1 MAVNGAATR
10 RRSPLLMALVQWNRA
25 TIPWP
30 VALRNALAVAL
41 PVVLGVLSGQT
52 DVGLAVAG
60 GALNVVTSDAPG
72 PHAMRLRRMLL
83 ISLGTGLAALAG
95 FSLGTHWLPYLT
107 VLAASAFLLAMLVAL
122 GPVATQGGTAIL
134 IVLVVTGGTA
144 GHGFDPWAASGLF
157 LAGGLLATLF
167 SVAAWPLR
175 IYQPERDAL
184 AAVYRMLSEIARA
197 MPEDTEFMPLA
208 DSLGEA
214 QQILS
219 RSGAARIRGVEA
231 FRVLLGLA
239 ERIRLELLALSDLRG
254 QIDDPA
260 LPALMR
266 QAAVVLRG
274 LGMALRQGRPMTD
287 GEAALKGF
295 EAVLARLRE
304 ARHAKHDP
312 ALRARLHLVEARA
325 IGLAG
330 ALRAAIRNTAE
341 AGARGDRRAAER
353 DALQPASLRPGA
365 PLATLRANLSLTSAA
380 GRHALRCALCVVT
393 AEALGR
399 ASGLP
404 QFYWIA
410 MTVVIV
416 LKPDFSGTVSFG
428 LLRMFGTLAGLL
440 VATAVAYL
448 VLDHPLAQALLIAPL
463 YFGFRYLAPVHY
475 GLAVSLL
482 TAVVVLLL
490 GLAGQPAGHTVT
502 DRGIATVLGSLL
514 ALAAYLLWPT
524 WERGRERPVIAA
536 MLDAYAAYL
545 TALLGTD
552 VKAQA
557 DARSAARAAR
567 VNAQASVDRLRVEPA
582 DPEQPARAEAIF
594 ANANRV
600 LRAGMALESALHD
613 HGATALARH
622 SAAES
627 LGRAIAT
634 ALQELAA
641 ALREHRFPAVSAELP
656 ARHRALTELLDPESL
671 PESEQ
676 PVMMAFL
683 EATDR
688 MVDSVE
694 ALVKAIGA
702 GAAVPLQRE
711 GQGVAQRA

>member
-1 MAVNGAATR
+1 MAVTGEAPR
-10 RRSPLLMALVQWNRA
+10 RQSALLMALVQWNRA

-41 PVVLGVLSGQT
+41 PVILGVLSGQT

-72 PHAMRLRRMLL
+72 PHALRLRRMLL

-95 FSLGTHWLPYLT
+95 FSLGTQWLPFLP
-107 VLAASAFLLAMLVAL
+107 VLAVSAFLLAMLVAL
-122 GPVATQGGTAIL
+122 GPVAMQGGTAIL
-134 IVLVVTGGTA
+134 IVLVVTAGTA
-144 GHGFDPWAASGLF
+144 GHGFDPWAAAGLF
-157 LAGGLLATLF
+157 FAGGLLATLF

-184 AAVYRMLSEIARA
+184 ASVYRMLSEIARA

-208 DSLGEA
+208 DSLGESQLLLA
-214 QQILS
+214 
-219 RSGAARIRGVEA
+219 RSNAARIRGVEA
-231 FRVLLGLA
+231 FRILLGLA

-254 QIDDPA
+254 QVDDPA
-260 LPALMR
+260 LPAVMR

-274 LGMALRQGRPMTD
+274 LGMALRHGRPMQ
-287 GEAALKGF
+287 GGAALKGF
-295 EAVLARLRE
+295 EAALAALRD
-304 ARHAKHDP
+304 ARHATHDP
-312 ALRARLHLVEARA
+312 LLRSRLHLAEARA

-353 DALQPASLRPGA
+353 DALQPAALRPGA
-365 PLATLRANLSLTSAA
+365 PLATLRANLSLSSAA
-380 GRHALRCALCVVT
+380 FRHALRLTVCVVA

-399 ASGLP
+399 AIGLP

-416 LKPDFSGTVSFG
+416 LKPDFGGTVSFG

-440 VATAVAYL
+440 VATAVIYL
-448 VLDHPLAQALLIAPL
+448 VADHPLAQALLIAPL
-463 YFGFRYLAPVHY
+463 YFGFRYLVPVHY

-490 GLAGQPAGHTVT
+490 GLAGQPAGHTLL
-502 DRGIATVLGSLL
+502 DRGLATVLGSLL

-545 TALLGTD
+545 AALLGTD
-552 VKAQA
+552 AKAQA
-557 DARSAARAAR
+557 EARTVARAAR
-567 VNAQASVDRLRVEPA
+567 VNAQASVERLRVEPA
-582 DPEQPARAEAIF
+582 DPGQPARAEAIF
-594 ANANRV
+594 ANANRI

-613 HGATALARH
+613 HGPEVLARH
-622 SAAES
+622 AAAES
-627 LGRAIAT
+627 LGHAIAT
-634 ALQELAA
+634 ALRELAS
-641 ALREHRFPAVSAELP
+641 ALRDHRPSAIPSDLP
-656 ARHRALTELLDPESL
+656 ARHRALAELLDPAAQ
-671 PESEQ
+671 PEADQ
-676 PVMMAFL
+676 PVIMALL

-688 MVDSVE
+688 MVDAVS
-694 ALVKAIGA
+694 ALADVIGA
-702 GAAVPLQRE
+702 GAAATSPEARPA
-711 GQGVAQRA
+711 VA

>member
-1 MAVNGAATR
+1 MAVMETEAR
-10 RRSPLLMALVQWNRA
+10 RRSPLLAALVQWNRA

-41 PVVLGVLSGQT
+41 PVILGVLFGQT

-72 PHAMRLRRMLL
+72 PHALRLRRMLL
-83 ISLGTGLAALAG
+83 ISLGAGLAALAG
-95 FSLGTHWLPYLT
+95 FSLGTQWLPFLP

-134 IVLVVTGGTA
+134 IVLVVTAGTA

-157 LAGGLLATLF
+157 LAGGLLATLL

-184 AAVYRMLSEIARA
+184 ASVYRMLSEIARA

-214 QQILS
+214 QQLLA
-219 RSGAARIRGVEA
+219 RSGVARIRGVEA

-254 QIDDPA
+254 QVDDPV
-260 LPALMR
+260 LPAVMR

-274 LGMALRQGRPMTD
+274 LGMALRQGRPME
-287 GEAALKGF
+287 GGAALKGF
-295 EAVLARLRE
+295 EAALAGLRD
-304 ARHAKHDP
+304 ARHATHDP
-312 ALRARLHLVEARA
+312 LLRSRLHLAEARA

-353 DALQPASLRPGA
+353 DALQPPALRPGA
-365 PLATLRANLSLTSAA
+365 PLATLRANLSLSSAA
-380 GRHALRCALCVVT
+380 GRHALRCTACVVA

-399 ASGLP
+399 AVGLP
-404 QFYWIA
+404 QYYWIA

-416 LKPDFSGTVSFG
+416 LKPDFGGTVSFG

-440 VATAVAYL
+440 VASAVVYL
-448 VLDHPLAQALLIAPL
+448 VFDHPLAQALLIAPL

-490 GLAGQPAGHTVT
+490 GLAGQPAGHTLL
-502 DRGIATVLGSLL
+502 DRGVATVLGSLL

-545 TALLGTD
+545 KALLD
-552 VKAQA
+552 ADPKAQA
-557 DARSAARAAR
+557 DARAAARAAR
-567 VNAQASVDRLRVEPA
+567 VNAQASVERLRIEPA
-582 DPEQPARAEAIF
+582 DPGQPARAEAIF
-594 ANANRV
+594 ANANRI

-613 HGATALARH
+613 HGGAALAKH
-622 SAAES
+622 AAIGS
-627 LGRAIAT
+627 FGHAVAAALG
-634 ALQELAA
+634 ELAA
-641 ALREHRFPAVSAELP
+641 ALRDHRPPAVTPDLP
-656 ARHRALTELLDPESL
+656 ARHRALAELLDPAGQ
-671 PESEQ
+671 PEADR
-676 PVMMAFL
+676 PVIMAFL

-688 MVDSVE
+688 MVDAVE
-694 ALVKAIGA
+694 MLTGVIGA
-702 GAAVPLQRE
+702 GAAAPSQQERRA
-711 GQGVAQRA
+711 VA